1 MIQFFID
8 GGIMM
13 WFLLIIAI
21 LILALSVRK
30 VIQLYG
36 KQDLPKAV
44 LESGI
49 NAIIFWGAIA
59 AIFGF
64 FAHYLGIYYAM
75 LAIFQANDISPAIVA
90 LGYSISL
97 ITILT
102 GLTIFMI
109 SAIIWFV
116 LRWRYKQIS
125 LISS

>member
-116 LRWRYKQIS
+116 LRWRFKQIS